1 MSSKTWHLP
10 EPVHDWLV
18 ERVIDEPEALG
29 ALRRETAE
37 LSSSAMQISP
47 EQGEYMRW
55 LVTTLGVRRA
65 LEVGTFT
72 GYSALAVALALP
84 DDGEIVCCDINEQ
97 WTDIARRHWAAAG
110 VDHKIRLHLAPAS
123 QTLDALR
130 KNGENESFDLA
141 FIDADKGGYSAYYE
155 HALALVRPGGVIAID
170 NALWSGKV
178 ADPSVN
184 DDQTTAIRSVVERV
198 AADPRVMHTLL
209 PIGDGLLLATRR

>member
-10 EPVHDWLV
+10 DSVHSWLV
-18 ERVIDEPEALG
+18 ARVIDEPDSLG
-29 ALRRETAE
+29 ALRRETAQ
-37 LSSSAMQISP
+37 LSAAVMQISP
-47 EQGEYMRW
+47 EQGEYLRW

-84 DDGEIVCCDINEQ
+84 DDGEIVCCDINEE

-110 VDHKIRLHLAPAS
+110 VDHKVRLHLAPAS
-123 QTLDALR
+123 QTLEALR
-130 KNGENESFDLA
+130 KDRAEGTFDFI
-141 FIDADKGGYSAYYE
+141 FIDADKGGYATYYE

-178 ADPSVN
+178 ADPSC
-184 DDQTTAIRSVVERV
+184 DDAQTTAIRTVVERV
-198 AADPRVMHTLL
+198 AADPRVLHTLL